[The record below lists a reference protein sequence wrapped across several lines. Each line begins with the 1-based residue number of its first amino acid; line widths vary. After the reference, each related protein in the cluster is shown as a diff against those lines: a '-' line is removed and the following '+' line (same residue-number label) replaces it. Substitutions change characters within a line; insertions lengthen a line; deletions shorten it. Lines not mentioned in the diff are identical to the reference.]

1 MSGAAVGAG
10 QTVMDARSDRDVLLQ
25 AQRAFHVTGRS
36 PGGSLE
42 SIGRL
47 ALRPAL
53 MARYRDL
60 ARLRY
65 DFPLLLVEPA
75 AGEPFVL
82 SLTGIVNRLVR
93 DLAPAGPSGE
103 ALRKHLLRVEREIRR
118 AMAAGTHGRLSDLWA
133 NASVSLTAGE
143 DAGLQEVL
151 LHAGRAIGVD
161 GELVDCDA
169 DVAARVFT
177 HAWRVVQREKLARV
191 REEINALIVRLNDI
205 LRADFVNSEAGRRPD
220 ALRAS
225 VGTRQQALFDFGA
238 MAQMLARG
246 APVRRLTAARRERIE
261 RTLATLRS
269 QRFFPAAAPLAAG
282 TAPWEF
288 RFDTCRAVRQ
298 AFAERLPALAGLVAA
313 MSVAELEADGRY
325 DEARHDAWFAGFDA
339 GSLSAADLAMFPDY
353 LVQLRGNATGAAAE
367 DGLMELLSSGIP
379 VKVLVET
386 DDILEESAIGRGHYA
401 SGGRG
406 VQLASLA
413 MGLNDVFVLQT
424 ASANL
429 LPLRDRIRRGL
440 SIPAP
445 ALFSVYTAGAAH
457 ADQLPRYLLSA
468 AAMQSRAF
476 PAFSYD
482 PSAGPDLAARVSLE
496 NNPQPER
503 DWPVTCFEYAD
514 AALQRVSDELAFTLA
529 DFVATDARHA
539 HHFARVPP
547 LAAANDGMV
556 PLAEWLGRE
565 PGADDGQV
573 PVVLAVDGEDT
584 LQRLVV
590 DDHVVQ
596 ASRRCRES
604 WHRLQEL
611 GGVHSSHAER
621 LLARARTDWEE
632 QRRVEL
638 EALAGTASPSAAQPD
653 EATAVGA
660 PAAAPEPEE
669 EAERSPDQAWIETL
683 RCSSCNECTQINDRM
698 FAYNENQQAY
708 IKDIAAGT
716 FRELV
721 DAAESCQLSIIH
733 PGKPINPDEPGLEE
747 LLERARSFQ

>member
-1 MSGAAVGAG
+1 MNGVAG
-10 QTVMDARSDRDVLLQ
+10 GTGRAIMDIGPDRDAMLQ
-25 AQRAFHVTGRS
+25 AQRAFHVSGRS
-36 PGGSLE
+36 SAGPLE

-60 ARLRY
+60 TRLRY

-75 AGEPFVL
+75 SGGPFLL
-82 SLTGIVNRLVR
+82 SLTGIVNRLAR
-93 DLAPAGPSGE
+93 ELAPAGPSGE
-103 ALRKHLLRVEREIRR
+103 ALRKHLLRVERDIRR
-118 AMAAGTHGRLSDLWA
+118 AVAEGTSGLLSELWA
-133 NASVSLTAGE
+133 NASARIAAGD

-151 LHAGRAIGVD
+151 LHAGEAIGVD

-177 HAWRVVQREKLARV
+177 HAWRVVLREKLARG
-191 REEINALIVRLNDI
+191 REDINGLIVRLNDI
-205 LRADFVNSEAGRRPD
+205 LRADFVGSEAGRRPD
-220 ALRAS
+220 ALKAS
-225 VGTRQQALFDFGA
+225 VGTGQQALFDFGA
-238 MAQMLARG
+238 MAQVLGRG
-246 APVRRLTAARRERIE
+246 APPRRLSAVRRERIE
-261 RTLATLRS
+261 RTLAILRS
-269 QRFFPAAAPLAAG
+269 QRFFPPAAPLFAG
-282 TAPWEF
+282 TDPWEF
-288 RFDTCRAVRQ
+288 QLDSCRAVRE
-298 AFAERLPALAGLVAA
+298 AFAERLPAMAALVAA
-313 MSVAELEADGRY
+313 MSIAELEADGRY
-325 DEARHDAWFAGFDA
+325 DEARHDEWFAGFDA
-339 GSLSAADLAMFPDY
+339 GSLSPVDLEIFPDY
-353 LVQLRGNATGAAAE
+353 LVRLRGRTPGATAD

-386 DDILEESAIGRGHYA
+386 DDILVESSIGRGHYA

-429 LPLRDRIRRGL
+429 LQLRDCIRRGL
-440 SIPAP
+440 SAPAP

-457 ADQLPRYLLSA
+457 ADQLPCYLLSA

-476 PAFSYD
+476 PVFSYD
-482 PSAGPDLAARVSLE
+482 PSAGPDLAARFSLE

-503 DWPVTCFEYAD
+503 DWPVTRFEYAD
-514 AALQRVSDELAFTLA
+514 AALQRNSDDLAFTLA
-529 DFVATDARHA
+529 DFVMADARHA

-547 LAAANDGMV
+547 QPAANDGML
-556 PLAEWLGRE
+556 PLAEWLGRP
-565 PGADDGQV
+565 PGADDDRV
-573 PVVLAVDGEDT
+573 PVILAVDGEDA
-584 LQRLVV
+584 LQRLIT

-596 ASRRCRES
+596 AARRCQES

-621 LLARARTDWEE
+621 LLARAREDWEE
-632 QRRVEL
+632 QRRVEV
-638 EALAGTASPSAAQPD
+638 EALAGTSPPVADHPDAITAASTP
-653 EATAVGA
+653 AVV
-660 PAAAPEPEE
+660 PAPEE
-669 EAERSPDQAWIETL
+669 EADRPPDQAWIETL

-698 FAYNENQQAY
+698 FAYDENQQAY

-733 PGKPINPDEPGLEE
+733 PGKPINPNEPGLEE
-747 LLERARSFQ
+747 LLERAKSFQ